1 VELHYRLLVE
11 LDELAVASQVIN
23 AVWDDASLTSPSML
37 RAYTWFGNPTI
48 GAFAD
53 GRLIGASVGF
63 LAPGGGVHLHSHITG
78 LLPEHQLA
86 GVGFGLKSAQRDWCL
101 ANGVDEVTWTFDP
114 MLARNAHFNLRKLGA
129 RATALLPDFYGPMD
143 DGINRGDE
151 TDRLEVHWLVSSPA
165 VVERMQGTVPPP
177 AAVSDHRTVAL
188 PEDYAALRAGDP
200 EAARSERKRVR
211 VELEEGFAAG
221 LAVVDFVDG
230 RYVLAPR

>member
-1 VELHYRLLVE
+1 MELHYRLLAD
-11 LDELAVASQVIN
+11 LPDLAAASQVIN
-23 AVWDDASLTSPSML
+23 AVWDDPSLTSPSML

-53 GRLIGASVGF
+53 GRLVGASVGF

-78 LLPEHQLA
+78 LLPEFQLA
-86 GVGFGLKSAQRDWCL
+86 GVGFGLKAAQRDWCL

-129 RATALLPDFYGPMD
+129 KATAILPDFYGPMD

-151 TDRLEVHWLVSSPA
+151 TDRLEVHWLVTSPSVA
-165 VVERMQGTVPPP
+165 GRMAGRP
-177 AAVSDHRTVAL
+177 VSPMESERTVAL
-188 PEDYAALRAGDP
+188 PDDYAALRATDP

-211 VELEEGFAAG
+211 VELEDGFAAG
-221 LAVVDFVDG
+221 LEVVDFVDG
-230 RYVLAPR
+230 RYLLGRA